1 MARKKSWRDM
11 STGQRV
17 MLMISGAVN
26 LTLLI
31 AAQRSLAKTPEAQ
44 IRGKKVLWRAASFIN
59 FFGPVSYFLF
69 GRRRD
74 SGLVTAKR

>member
-1 MARKKSWRDM
+1 MARKKTWRDM

-17 MLMISGAVN
+17 MVMISGAVN
-26 LTLLI
+26 LALLI
-31 AAQRSLAKTPEAQ
+31 AAQRSLARTPEEQ
-44 IRGKKVLWRAASFIN
+44 IRGNKVVWRAASFIN

-74 SGLVTAKR
+74 AGVVTTKR